1 MPVWKLLHRQAASV
15 GSMLAVMIAAIVEH
29 SAGGANTFP
38 KKGPPARAGGPIYW
52 AYVVGMS
59 LRLVPA
65 PSAVP
70 TATADQQHYED
81 NDQKSCG
88 V

>member
-1 MPVWKLLHRQAASV
+1 
-15 GSMLAVMIAAIVEH
+15 MLAVMIAAIVEH

-59 LRLVPA
+59 
-65 PSAVP
+65 
-70 TATADQQHYED
+70 
-81 NDQKSCG
+81 
-88 V
+88 